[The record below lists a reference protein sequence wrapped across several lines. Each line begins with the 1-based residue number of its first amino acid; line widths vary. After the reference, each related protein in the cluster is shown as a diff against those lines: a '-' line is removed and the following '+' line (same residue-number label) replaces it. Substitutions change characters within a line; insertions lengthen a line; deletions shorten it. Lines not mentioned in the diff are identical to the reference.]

1 MPTSNDGIM
10 VILSSPSGAGKTT
23 LVNLLSKN
31 NNFEISISH
40 TTRKPRPNETSGKDY
55 YFVSDQEFKRLI
67 KNEEF
72 LEYAKVFN
80 NYYGT
85 TRTPVIDSLNK
96 GKNVLFDID
105 WQGADQIKNKNLDF
119 KLITFFI
126 LPPSKEILYERLSN
140 RDMKDKLIAEERMK
154 QFERDVLHWINYNY
168 VVINDDLNSCYN
180 KIQNLITAEL
190 SNGSK
195 DYDIEYIRN
204 HVEKLNFLNFHIPLI
219 IYNKFQNLNFEV
231 LNLNQY

>member
-1 MPTSNDGIM
+1 MPTENDGIM

-23 LVNLLSKN
+23 LSNLLSKQD
-31 NNFEISISH
+31 NFEVSISH
-40 TTRKPRPNETSGKDY
+40 TTRKSRPNEIPNKDY
-55 YFVSDQEFKRLI
+55 FFINNEEFKRLI

-85 TRTPVIDSLNK
+85 TRTPVINSLNK

-105 WQGADQIKNKNLDF
+105 WQGADQIKNKKLDY

-126 LPPSKEILYERLSN
+126 LPPSKEVLYKRLTN
-140 RDMKDKLIAEERMK
+140 RDMKDKIIVEERMK
-154 QFERDVLHWINYNY
+154 QFERDVLHWINYDY
-168 VVINDDLNSCYN
+168 VVVNDDLQNCYS
-180 KIQNLITAEL
+180 KIHNLINAEI

-195 DYDIEYIRN
+195 DYDPTFIRN
-204 HVEKLNFLNFHIPLI
+204 HVDKLTN
-219 IYNKFQNLNFEV
+219 
-231 LNLNQY
+231 